1 MYRFINN
8 KKSNNNKHK
17 KTSKIMKTK
26 MIITSVAIAIS
37 INGLMANQ
45 SESILTFFNA
55 SGEELVQPMM
65 MEETAETLPREV
77 RCEFERL
84 QNNRIYETFNINEM
98 MRPEEEEE
106 LPYFIKEILQ
116 S

>member
-1 MYRFINN
+1 
-8 KKSNNNKHK
+8 
-17 KTSKIMKTK
+17 MKTK
-26 MIITSVAIAIS
+26 MIITSIAIAIS
-37 INGLMANQ
+37 INGLMANS
-45 SESILTFFNA
+45 SELTLTFFNA

-65 MEETAETLPREV
+65 MEETIETLPLEV

-84 QNNRIYETFNINEM
+84 QKNRIYKTFDISEM

-106 LPYFIKEILQ
+106 LPYFIKEILH

>member
-1 MYRFINN
+1 
-8 KKSNNNKHK
+8 
-17 KTSKIMKTK
+17 MKAK
-26 MIITSVAIAIS
+26 MIITTIAIALIV
-37 INGLMANQ
+37 NGLTASTFN
-45 SESILTFFNA
+45 STLTFWNA

-65 MEETAETLPREV
+65 MEETIETLPREV

-84 QNNRIYETFNINEM
+84 RNNRIYETFNISEM

-106 LPYFIKEILQ
+106 LPYFIKEILH